1 MPFGG
6 FPSCAL
12 EVIITMQWTSGHAAV
27 LAAGGPPS
35 TGERGPRFELMSV
48 WQ

>member
-1 MPFGG
+1 MASAIIP
-6 FPSCAL
+6 L
-12 EVIITMQWTSGHAAV
+12 IKIVIITMQWTSGHAAV
-27 LAAGGPPS
+27 LAARGPPS